1 MILKVK
7 TPNTAA
13 ANNANLTG
21 FLTIIFPNLRKFVNR
36 NRSRYEF
43 KRIKEHRCI
52 EGRQIFELF
61 CNLKKNVTLKL
72 ELTKLSEIHYT
83 LLKSKKQTTNE
94 SSIFYPYL
102 LHSRLPTVSLDAAMS
117 DADLCLSPPPLFD
130 LENRFTKILRGLGG
144 LPLFLSIVLMGYSTM
159 SSHFQLIQ
167 KKVRYSSA
175 G

>member
-52 EGRQIFELF
+52 GGR
-61 CNLKKNVTLKL
+61 
-72 ELTKLSEIHYT
+72 
-83 LLKSKKQTTNE
+83 
-94 SSIFYPYL
+94 
-102 LHSRLPTVSLDAAMS
+102 
-117 DADLCLSPPPLFD
+117 
-130 LENRFTKILRGLGG
+130 
-144 LPLFLSIVLMGYSTM
+144 
-159 SSHFQLIQ
+159 
-167 KKVRYSSA
+167 
-175 G
+175 